1 MGKPIEQFE
10 QHRRDLHQQ
19 MVAVGDFRP
28 GMISVNYRKCGKKNC
43 ACYQKDH
50 PGHGPQYL
58 WNTTQNGKSRAQN
71 LRLGPELE
79 KARREIENYKK
90 FHRLCQETIEVNEKI
105 CLLRPAPDIRDENEL
120 TALKKKLRRRFCKRR
135 RLKSIA

>member
-10 QHRRDLHQQ
+10 QHRRELYQQ
-19 MVAVGDFRP
+19 MIAVGDFRP

-43 ACYQKDH
+43 ACRQKDH

-79 KARREIENYKK
+79 KARREVENYKK
-90 FHRLCQETIEVNEKI
+90 FNRLCQETIEVSEKI
-105 CLLRPAPDIRDENEL
+105 CLLRPVPDICDENEL

-135 RLKSIA
+135 RKRSVA